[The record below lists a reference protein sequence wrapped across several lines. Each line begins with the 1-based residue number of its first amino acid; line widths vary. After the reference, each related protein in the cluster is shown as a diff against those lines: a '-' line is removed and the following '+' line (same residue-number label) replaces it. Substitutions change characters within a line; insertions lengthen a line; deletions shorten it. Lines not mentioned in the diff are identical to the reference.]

1 MSESNNNDISTSFLI
16 SVIVPIYKVEKYL
29 GKCIESIIRQSYSN
43 LEIILVDDGS
53 PDRCGAICD
62 EYARKDSRI
71 KVIHQDNMGLSVAR
85 NTGLNIA
92 TGEYITFVD
101 SDDWIDQNFIKLLLK
116 SMLKSNAQIAVTS
129 LLNVYEDGTTKSNTL
144 ILSEIRLS
152 KTEGLACYL
161 FNGYLTPCACGKL
174 WKKNLWE
181 GIRFPEGK
189 LFEDQFTTYKVL
201 EKADTI
207 IFSPSNMYFYLK
219 RPCSIG
225 HSSFSE
231 RTYNLYEGI
240 NEQYEYL
247 SNKYPQIE
255 NELAIGKIVWEL
267 VFINMTILSRK
278 ETDYRDIFS
287 KTQRFILKNF
297 NNVIETNKLP
307 VSRKI
312 QILLFYFSFPI
323 YKSFY
328 LALKKF
334 KSVS

>member
-101 SDDWIDQNFIKLLLK
+101 SDDWIALNFIKLLLK

-181 GIRFPEGK
+181 GIRFPEG
-189 LFEDQFTTYKVL
+189 
-201 EKADTI
+201 
-207 IFSPSNMYFYLK
+207 N
-219 RPCSIG
+219 R
-225 HSSFSE
+225 
-231 RTYNLYEGI
+231 
-240 NEQYEYL
+240 
-247 SNKYPQIE
+247 
-255 NELAIGKIVWEL
+255 
-267 VFINMTILSRK
+267 
-278 ETDYRDIFS
+278 RDG
-287 KTQRFILKNF
+287 
-297 NNVIETNKLP
+297 
-307 VSRKI
+307 
-312 QILLFYFSFPI
+312 LLRRE
-323 YKSFY
+323 
-328 LALKKF
+328 
-334 KSVS
+334 